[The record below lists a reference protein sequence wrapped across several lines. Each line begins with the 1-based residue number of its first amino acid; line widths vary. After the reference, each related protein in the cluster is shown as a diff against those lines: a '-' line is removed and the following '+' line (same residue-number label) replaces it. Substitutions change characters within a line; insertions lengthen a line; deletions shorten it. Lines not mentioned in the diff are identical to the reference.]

1 MDVRINEVQT
11 DLKVTDAEAMLTPR
25 VLARIVAEVKRELE
39 QDERLRAQRRSDRSS
54 DVRGGR

>member
-11 DLKVTDAEAMLTPR
+11 DLKVTDAEALLTPR
-25 VLARIVAEVKRELE
+25 VLAAIVAEVMRRLE
-39 QDERLRAQRRSDRSS
+39 DQERLRSQRHADRSA